1 MTARVA
7 LVTGCGKRDGMGQ
20 AIART
25 LAGSGAAILACDK
38 EPAGVPNRR
47 QEVIAAAGRPGGVG
61 GDGGAGS
68 AGRPGGAGAD
78 GGAGSAGPGDGGAG
92 SAGEPGHWRG
102 VASLVEEIT
111 ADGGTASAALGDIGD
126 EGDAQRLVGEA
137 VARYGRLDVLV
148 NNAAAP
154 QGLDRRDI
162 TEVPVDVWDHV
173 VRVNLRGTFLMSRFA
188 IPVMR
193 GQRSGR
199 IINVASMAGVVAAPR
214 SAAYSASKAAII
226 GLTRSM
232 ALDVAPW
239 GITVNAICPGL
250 VGTSRAILSEDPDLD
265 VAAELD
271 RRARHIPV
279 GRVGQP
285 EDIAAAVAY
294 LAGAGAGYM
303 TGQILV
309 LDGGGLSAFPLARPP
324 SS

>member
-1 MTARVA
+1 
-7 LVTGCGKRDGMGQ
+7 MGR

-25 LAGSGAAILACDK
+25 LAASGAAVLVCDK
-38 EPAGVPNRR
+38 EPAGVLNRR
-47 QEVIAAAGRPGGVG
+47 QEKVPGRVG
-61 GDGGAGS
+61 D
-68 AGRPGGAGAD
+68 
-78 GGAGSAGPGDGGAG
+78 
-92 SAGEPGHWRG
+92 WRG

-111 ADGGTASAALGDIGD
+111 AAGGTASAALGDIGAAQ
-126 EGDAQRLVGEA
+126 DAERLVDDA
-137 VARYGRLDVLV
+137 VHRYGRLDILV

-162 TEVPVDVWDHV
+162 AEVPVEVWDHV
-173 VRVNLRGTFLMSRFA
+173 VRVNVRGTFLMSRFA
-188 IPVMR
+188 VPVMR

-226 GLTRSM
+226 GMTRSM

-239 GITVNAICPGL
+239 GITANAICPGL
-250 VGTSRAILSEDPDLD
+250 VGTSRAVLSEDPDLD
-265 VAAELD
+265 VDAELA
-271 RRARHIPV
+271 RRGQAIPV
-279 GRVGQP
+279 GRVGSP

-294 LAGAGAGYM
+294 LAGPGAGYM

-324 SS
+324 A

>member
-1 MTARVA
+1 MTGDEGSNGPARVA
-7 LVTGCGKRDGMGQ
+7 LVTGCGKRDGMGR
-20 AIART
+20 AIAAA
-25 LAGSGAAILACDK
+25 LAASGAAVLVCDK
-38 EPAGVPNRR
+38 EPAGVLNRR
-47 QEVIAAAGRPGGVG
+47 QEVIGAA
-61 GDGGAGS
+61 
-68 AGRPGGAGAD
+68 GGAGAGGASV
-78 GGAGSAGPGDGGAG
+78 GGAGASAGGPGG
-92 SAGEPGHWRG
+92 WQG
-102 VASLVEEIT
+102 VTSLVEEIT
-111 ADGGTASAALGDIGD
+111 ADGGTASEALGDIGD

-162 TEVPVDVWDHV
+162 AEVPVDVWDHV

-188 IPVMR
+188 VPVMR

-239 GITVNAICPGL
+239 GITVNAVCPGL

-265 VAAELD
+265 VAAELA
-271 RRARHIPV
+271 RRAGNIPV
-279 GRVGQP
+279 GRVGRP
-285 EDIAAAVAY
+285 EDVAAAVGY
-294 LAGAGAGYM
+294 LAGPGAGYM